1 MTDYRGQVFYA
12 GTAAEVAHH
21 AAPLQSRLDV
31 RVEEPGRILE
41 LARSGDVCLFFSE
54 HFDRFREAVGELKAR
69 GVATLYAMDGILE
82 WRNTW
87 ELNPDSLSCPWTMR
101 PILSHKVACIG
112 KSQVRVLESW
122 GNGGKCELVGIP
134 RFDSLHDRRPRERQ
148 PGEPF
153 RVLVMTAKFPAFTPA
168 QMERTLKSLSDLKA
182 WFAENPRVEGVAV
195 EPVWRITHSLEET
208 LGVKNDLRDLTGKD
222 LATTLANVD
231 AVVTTASTA
240 MLEGMLQGVP
250 VALLDYHHCP
260 IYVPA
265 AWTIASRDALPRM
278 MLELISPPPEKRDL
292 QRFLLADALQLE
304 SSATDRMVELILA
317 MGREAQSAA
326 EQNRPLAFPDWM
338 LTGRMPAGEERT
350 TPTISA
356 ASLAFAK
363 NAGVDDPSP
372 EVLALQADLAQAR
385 RELKLIRGELAQ
397 AHAILHGL
405 QTHPITGTFFKAGQ
419 ILKRVF
425 RKR

>member
-1 MTDYRGQVFYA
+1 MTDFRGQVFYA

-21 AAPLQSRLDV
+21 AAPLQGRLDV
-31 RVEEPGRILE
+31 RVEEPARVLE
-41 LARSGDVCLFFSE
+41 LARPGDVCLFFSE
-54 HFDRFREAVGELKAR
+54 HFDRFREAVSELKDR

-112 KSQVRVLESW
+112 KSQMRVLESW
-122 GNGGKCELVGIP
+122 GNAGKCELVGIP
-134 RFDSLHDRRPRERQ
+134 RFDALRDRRPRERR

-168 QMERTLKSLSDLKA
+168 QMERTVKSLVDLKA
-182 WFAENPRVEGVAV
+182 WFKENPRIGDVSI

-208 LGVKNDLRDLTGKD
+208 LGVRNELRDLTGKD
-222 LATTLANVD
+222 LATALANVD

-240 MLEGMLQGVP
+240 MVEGMLQVIP

-265 AWTIASRDALPRM
+265 AWTIASADALPRTM
-278 MLELISPPPEKRDL
+278 QELVSPPQEKMDL

-304 SSATDRMVELILA
+304 TSAVDRMVDLIVA
-317 MGREAQSAA
+317 MGSEAQAAA
-326 EQNRPLAFPDWM
+326 EANRPLSFPARM
-338 LTGRMPAGEERT
+338 LSYEEAT
-350 TPTISA
+350 AATLSPSSLGFADTPSA
-356 ASLAFAK
+356 DSSSEAL
-363 NAGVDDPSP
+363 
-372 EVLALQADLAQAR
+372 VLRSELAQVR
-385 RELKLIRGELAQ
+385 RELKLVRGELAQ